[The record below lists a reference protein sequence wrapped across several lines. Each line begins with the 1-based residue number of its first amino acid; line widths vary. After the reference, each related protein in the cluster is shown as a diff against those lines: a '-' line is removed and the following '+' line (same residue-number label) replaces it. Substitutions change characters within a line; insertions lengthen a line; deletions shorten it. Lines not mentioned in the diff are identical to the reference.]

1 MGDLEHHIG
10 AQSSPPCDVALAGLA
25 AAQYGVVA
33 RGQLQAL
40 GFTRGAIARRLQA
53 GRLHPVHRGV
63 YAVGHTALG
72 SEGRWLAAV
81 LACGPGAAL
90 SHRSAATHWGL
101 LHSDQMR
108 IDITAGRGRRGAP
121 GIRLHRTR
129 SLTARNT
136 TTHRGI
142 PVTTIART
150 LLDLAANE
158 QPARLERAVAQA
170 IRRDLYDHRA
180 ITEVLAR
187 SNGHRGRSALAAAT
201 ARDPK
206 LTRSD
211 WEARVL
217 ALIRAAN
224 LPEPLLNHTVDAP
237 DHGPCE
243 ADFFWPARSLIVE
256 TDSWQH
262 HGSRASFEADRVK
275 DAALTA
281 AGYRVVRLT
290 WRTPDATIEK
300 RLRALLA

>member
-1 MGDLEHHIG
+1 VGDLEHHIDV
-10 AQSSPPCDVALAGLA
+10 QSSPPTDVALAELA
-25 AAQYGVVA
+25 RAQWGVVS
-33 RGQLQAL
+33 RGQLRAL
-40 GFTRGAIARRLQA
+40 GFGRGGIARRLQA
-53 GRLHPVHRGV
+53 GRLHVVHRGV

-72 SEGRWLAAV
+72 REGRWLAAV

-90 SHRSAATHWGL
+90 SHRSAAAHWGL
-101 LHSDQMR
+101 LRTNQTR
-108 IDITAGRGRRGAP
+108 IDVTAGRARRGAP
-121 GIRLHRTR
+121 GIRLHRAR
-129 SLTARNT
+129 FLDARNT

-142 PVTTIART
+142 PITTIART
-150 LLDLAANE
+150 LLDVAASE
-158 QPARLERAVAQA
+158 PAARLERAVAQA
-170 IRRDLYDHRA
+170 VRQNVYDHRA
-180 ITEVLAR
+180 IAEVLGQ

-201 ARDPK
+201 VREPK

-224 LPEPLLNHTVDAP
+224 LPEPLLNHVLDAP

-243 ADFFWPARSLIVE
+243 ADFFWPARNLIVE

-262 HGSRASFEADRVK
+262 HGSRASFEADRAK

-290 WRTPDATIEK
+290 WRTPDATIEN